1 MSRLFEALQQSG
13 GMTANG
19 EAPDAVQVLDRIG
32 GVLALED
39 GPPVV
44 LPHTADRRLV
54 ALDPPPS
61 AGSEKFRQLAT
72 RLKYAQDRMGIK
84 KMLVTS
90 CMRGEG
96 KSMIS
101 ANLAI
106 SLAAN
111 NQKVL
116 LLDGDLRQPRLQ
128 YLFDLHQ
135 SEGIAEWCLRGG
147 SAMRYVRRAEGLPLW
162 ILPAGQSVA
171 AGVAELKPQKVAELL
186 ADLERSFDWVLIDAP
201 PVIAFAESL
210 MWAAA
215 SERVLMVVREGQT
228 SRKMLNKAVES
239 IEKSKL
245 LGAIFNDTSDTEE
258 KYYDRYY
265 TAAPQNNGTAAKK
278 AAESSSL

>member
-1 MSRLFEALQQSG
+1 MP
-13 GMTANG
+13 ANG
-19 EAPDAVQVLDRIG
+19 EAPDAVQWLDRIG
-32 GVLALED
+32 GILALED

-135 SEGIAEWCLRGG
+135 SEGIVEWCARSDSPTRYLR
-147 SAMRYVRRAEGLPLW
+147 RVEGLPLW
-162 ILPAGQSVA
+162 VLPAGQNTPNGVA
-171 AGVAELKPQKVAELL
+171 ALKPQRVAELL
-186 ADLERSFDWVLIDAP
+186 SELQPSFDWVLIDAP
-201 PVIAFAESL
+201 PVISFAESL

-215 SERVLMVVREGQT
+215 SDRVLMVVREGQT
-228 SRKMLNKAVES
+228 SKKLLSKALET
-239 IEKSKL
+239 IETPKL
-245 LGAIFNDTSDTEE
+245 LGAIFNDTSEPEE

-265 TAAPQNNGTAAKK
+265 TAIP
-278 AAESSSL
+278 